1 MAHAY
6 TPGLRVAERAVIRKK
21 RMLPIRGTV
30 TANKGDLLEARQVVA
45 RTELPGNVQLVN
57 IAYHLGVEPVDAALR
72 MKVGVGDTVRKGQII
87 AENVGLFG
95 LFRTQVESPADG
107 TVESMSKVTGQMLL
121 REPPRPLEV
130 NAYIAGTVTE
140 VFEGEGVEVTTEGT
154 FIQGILGVGG
164 ERHGTIHMVAQTP
177 DMILAADA
185 IGPECAG
192 KVIIGG
198 RRTDL
203 AAYRRAEEV
212 GAVGLV
218 VGSFSDSDLGRILG
232 YDLGIAITG
241 GEEHL
246 GTTLILTEGFGD
258 LAMARRTFEL
268 LGKLE
273 GTEASI
279 CGATQ
284 IRAGVIRPEI
294 IVSHARPGQARTHT
308 GDTTE
313 TRIGVRVRII
323 RQPHFGVIAS
333 ILSLPSESV
342 TIESGAVVRV
352 MEVELPDG
360 SVHVLPRANV
370 ELIEE

>member
-6 TPGLRVAERAVIRKK
+6 TPGLRVAERALIRKR

-30 TANKGDLLEARQVVA
+30 LVRPGERVTAQQVVA
-45 RTELPGNVQLVN
+45 GTELPGNVQLVN
-57 IAYHLGVEPVDAALR
+57 IAYHLGIEPADVAARMRVQAGDA
-72 MKVGVGDTVRKGQII
+72 VTKGQLL

-95 LFRTQVESPADG
+95 LFRTDVPSPSDG
-107 TVESMSKVTGQMLL
+107 TVESVSKVTGQLLL

-130 NAYIAGTVTE
+130 NAYIAGTVSE
-140 VFEGEGVEVTTEGT
+140 VYESEGVEVATEGT

-164 ERHGTIHMVAQTP
+164 ERQGRIRMVATSP
-177 DMILAADA
+177 DQVLLPAD

-192 KVIIGG
+192 MVVIGG
-198 RRTDL
+198 RCADL
-203 AAYRRAEEV
+203 AVYRRAEEV

-218 VGSFSDSDLGRILG
+218 VGSFSDADLGRILG

-246 GTTLILTEGFGD
+246 RTTLVLTEGFGE
-258 LAMARRTFEL
+258 LSMAGKTFEL
-268 LGKLE
+268 LGRLD
-273 GTEASI
+273 GSEASI

-294 IVSHARPGQARTHT
+294 IVSREAGAQAVPAAA
-308 GDTTE
+308 TE
-313 TRIGVRVRII
+313 TRVGARVRII
-323 RQPHFGVIAS
+323 RQPHFGAIAR
-333 ILSLPSESV
+333 IRALPSESV

-352 MEVELPDG
+352 MEVELPG
-360 SVHVLPRANV
+360 GTAHTLPRANV